1 MVCKNDATFSYIRT
15 MKDLNR
21 IKVVLAEK
29 KKTQVWLREQLGFS
43 TTTIN
48 LWCTNKRQPNV
59 DDLDKIAIALGVDI
73 SELLNPTE
81 L

>member
-1 MVCKNDATFSYIRT
+1 

-21 IKVVLAEK
+21 IKIVLAEK
-29 KKTQVWLREQLGFS
+29 KKTQVWLKDQIGS
-43 TTTIN
+43 SKKTIS
-48 LWCTNKRQPNV
+48 LWCTNKRQPTV
-59 DDLDKIAIALGVDI
+59 DDLDKVAIALGVDI

>member
-1 MVCKNDATFSYIRT
+1 M

-29 KKTQVWLREQLGFS
+29 KKTQVWLQEQIGFS
-43 TTTIN
+43 RRTIS
-48 LWCTNKRQPNV
+48 LWCTNTKQPNLE
-59 DDLDKIAIALGVDI
+59 DLDKVAIALGVDI

-81 L
+81 I

>member
-1 MVCKNDATFSYIRT
+1 

-21 IKVVLAEK
+21 IKIVLAEK
-29 KKTQVWLREQLGFS
+29 KKTQVWLKEQLGS
-43 TTTIN
+43 SKKTIS

-59 DDLDKIAIALGVDI
+59 EDLDRVAIALGVDI

>member
-1 MVCKNDATFSYIRT
+1 MVCRNDVTFSYIRT

-81 L
+81 F

>member
-1 MVCKNDATFSYIRT
+1 M

-21 IKVVLAEK
+21 IKVVLTEK
-29 KKTQVWLREQLGFS
+29 KKSQRWLREQLGLS
-43 TTTIN
+43 KTTIN
-48 LWCTNKRQPNV
+48 LWCNNKKQPNV
-59 DDLDKIAIALGVDI
+59 EDLDRVAIALGVDI

>member
-1 MVCKNDATFSYIRT
+1 

-21 IKVVLAEK
+21 LKEVLVNKKVKQSELASALAK
-29 KKTQVWLREQLGFS
+29 NVNTVSK
-43 TTTIN
+43 
-48 LWCTNKRQPNV
+48 WCTNKRQPSV
-59 DDLDKIAIALGVDI
+59 EDLDKIAIFLKVDI